1 MDTSQVRSSQ
11 FVRRLAWTYW
21 RDLEAVVGEAYRR
34 EGYSV
39 LPRGGPQPDG
49 GVDLELRRG
58 DERLIVQCK
67 HWLNR
72 QVPVQ
77 KVREMLGVVVA
88 EGATGGVF
96 VATSGFTAEA
106 RRFAVGQ
113 PLTLI
118 DGSALS
124 KLAQTVHQPAAGRQQ
139 TQRPAIEAA
148 PVCPSCGK
156 SMVRRTARR
165 GQNAGS
171 EFWGCAGYPACKG
184 IRAA

>member
-72 QVPVQ
+72 KVPVQ

-96 VATSGFTAEA
+96 VATTGFTVEA
-106 RRFAVGQ
+106 RRSAVGQ

-118 DGSALS
+118 DGPAFSR
-124 KLAQTVHQPAAGRQQ
+124 LAQTVQQPAAGREQ
-139 TQRPAIEAA
+139 TE
-148 PVCPSCGK
+148 
-156 SMVRRTARR
+156 RTA
-165 GQNAGS
+165 GGHP
-171 EFWGCAGYPACKG
+171 PAWPS
-184 IRAA
+184 